1 MYSTSKVAQD
11 VTLARLIKATDN
23 EHPVTITYTK
33 ADGTETIRTIEI
45 FQILTTKAGDIIIKA
60 MDRDSWESRTWRLD
74 RIRFYTVHRTAP
86 RVEKTADVEPIA
98 PVIIRT
104 PEELTAREI
113 ARDDREYY
121 SDLYDREPVEHDA
134 A

>member
-1 MYSTSKVAQD
+1 MYSTAKVDQHL
-11 VTLARLIKATDN
+11 TLKRLIKAMDS

-33 ADGTETIRTIEI
+33 ADGTETVRTIEI
-45 FQILTTKAGDIIIKA
+45 FQILTTKAGDVIVKA

-74 RIRFYTVHRTAP
+74 RISFYSIHRTTP
-86 RVEKTADVEPIA
+86 RVEKPAEVEPVA

-113 ARDDREYY
+113 ARDDRDYY
-121 SDLYDREPVEHDA
+121 SDVYDREPVEYDA